1 MNKKSVVA
9 ALAALMILSGASAE
23 NLPIKEILGQE
34 YYTYKVKKGDSVY
47 GIVHRYGWDESEF
60 LRLNPSAA
68 NGLKKDDILYYPTGR
83 VAVVDIEPS
92 APASRIPENLPLLVH
107 EVKRGETVYSIAR
120 LYGIPIQ
127 TIYDAAPSSK
137 SGIKAGE
144 KITIDQQRAGFGDP
158 TRFPFYFQRI
168 KPGDTLYSTAK
179 GLGLTVEDL
188 LSANPGMSETNFR
201 AGDLLKIPV
210 EDRAPKVRREM
221 VEVNQVASIST
232 YKVGKND
239 TWSSISRK
247 TGVDSEELRE
257 ANSSVRNLKKDQVLA
272 VPEMETVQVEREVP
286 FTDSREE
293 TAAGRKE
300 IYDSIHHI
308 DTEDKINE
316 VRIALILEDASNRRD
331 AEFTRGFLLALKQL
345 EDPGF
350 KVNFKVAESGAA
362 PESLQSEISNYNPQL
377 LLNLS
382 DSGAAEWMINLGAET
397 GAEILNVFDAR
408 SDAYTST
415 PSLIQLLTPSSYFYD
430 SVSQALAD
438 RYSGC
443 RLLTISKGG
452 DSDPLT
458 DAIES
463 AFSSSIGSHV
473 LIDNL
478 NPSLIPS
485 NGDLLI
491 IADLSDR
498 KDVELLFSQ
507 LAAARE
513 ENPLLNAT
521 VVGKPNWVTFAEAS
535 AEKFYDNDV
544 LIPSRFYFD
553 AEGEKGKTF
562 IADYTALYDRGPLKS
577 YPNYAATGYDIANCF
592 IPALALNEGDF
603 NVAIPASDYIQMP
616 VSLQRKSNWGGFYN
630 SRSMLVRFTP
640 YRTIDITEL

>member
-1 MNKKSVVA
+1 MNKKCVVA

-47 GIVHRYGWDESEF
+47 GIVHRYGWDEAEF

-68 NGLKKDDILYYPTGR
+68 KGLKKDEILYYPTGR

-92 APASRIPENLPLLVH
+92 APASQIPENLPLLVH
-107 EVKRGETVYSIAR
+107 NVKRGETVYSIAK
-120 LYGIPIQ
+120 LYGIPVQ
-127 TIYDAAPSSK
+127 TIYDAVPSSK

-144 KITIDQQRAGFGDP
+144 KITIDQKAAGFGDP
-158 TRFPFYFQRI
+158 ERIPFYYQQI

-179 GLGLTVEDL
+179 GLGLTVEEI
-188 LSANPGMSETNFR
+188 LSSNPGMSETNFR
-201 AGDLLKIPV
+201 SGDLLKIPV
-210 EDRAPKVRREM
+210 QDQEPKVRREM
-221 VEVNQVASIST
+221 VEVNQVASISS

-247 TGVDSEELRE
+247 TGVDSDELRE
-257 ANSSVRNLKKDQVLA
+257 ANSSIRSLKKDQVLA

-293 TAAGRKE
+293 TASGRRE

-308 DTEDKINE
+308 DTDEKINE
-316 VRIALILEDASNRRD
+316 VRIALIIEDAANRRD

-345 EDPGF
+345 GDPGF
-350 KVNFKVAESGAA
+350 KVNFKVAEAA
-362 PESLQSEISNYNPQL
+362 AEPESLVSEINDFNPQL
-377 LLNLS
+377 VLNLS
-382 DSGAAEWMINLGAET
+382 DKGAAEWMVNLGAET
-397 GAEILNVFDAR
+397 GAETLNVFDAR
-408 SDAYTST
+408 SDVYTST

-430 SVSQALAD
+430 TVSQVLAD
-438 RYSGC
+438 RYRGI
-443 RLLTISKGG
+443 RLLTVSKGG
-452 DSDPLT
+452 DEDPLT
-458 DAIES
+458 DAIEA

-485 NGDLLI
+485 GDILV

-498 KDVELLFSQ
+498 KDVEQLFSQ

-521 VVGKPNWVTFAEAS
+521 IVGKPNWVTFAESMAD
-535 AEKFYDNDV
+535 KFYENDV

-553 AEGEKGKTF
+553 PEGEKGKTF

-603 NVAIPASDYIQMP
+603 NVAVPASDYIQMP

-630 SRSMLVRFTP
+630 SRSLLVRFTP